1 MPSLSLLC
9 HSIFTLSLAFSYDF
23 LTNEVS
29 ATKNAVLTE
38 TALCYIIKM
47 FALMQQNFTVKGGV
61 MSAPSTAA
69 VAATEEK
76 SLLNKRNFW
85 CFALGT
91 FGRDFAYNMFV
102 NNLLTFIL
110 FTKSLTDLQF
120 SFVSVIIIVA
130 RIFDA
135 FNDPLMGGIVE
146 NTRSRFGKFRPWI
159 LIGGV
164 STSLV
169 IVLLFSVPL
178 DNWGFIAFLAVTYLA
193 FSVTFTMNDIS
204 YWALLPHLAR
214 GTHERNQLSSITQLV
229 VSAGAG
235 LAMVA
240 VPALTTTY
248 SRFLGGSARSAYM
261 WISIICAGIF
271 IASTLLTF
279 FGVKD
284 RTEVTKDKR
293 ADKYT
298 PTEKKLTIKDMFRVL
313 KNNDQLLIAAVIM
326 VIYTVGTSVVSAA
339 LITTYVYFA
348 FGYNGLLTSVFS
360 AVGAVMSV
368 IFTVTFPYIMKK
380 IGRTRLINLGG
391 FCIVGGYALML
402 VIGLAVPNG
411 EALFEV
417 LEMKFN
423 LRFILMM
430 FPYGVA
436 TLGQSCYYNLM
447 FLNISNTV
455 EYNEW
460 KTGRRE
466 ESLIFSLRPFTA
478 KLSSALQQLLV
489 TIVYI
494 AVGVLSVTNGISD
507 LDKLASRGEITNS
520 EMLSRVNELLSN
532 VPQSKVNALLICMC
546 VIPIVF
552 MLGAMFLYKKKFILD
567 DATYEKIKAE
577 IAARSSEEN
586 ADENENNAVL
596 LAEAAATETAALELS
611 VAPLETAVEENKESA
626 EEKTD

>member
-1 MPSLSLLC
+1 
-9 HSIFTLSLAFSYDF
+9 
-23 LTNEVS
+23 
-29 ATKNAVLTE
+29 
-38 TALCYIIKM
+38 
-47 FALMQQNFTVKGGV
+47 
-61 MSAPSTAA
+61 MSAPATAA
-69 VAATEEK
+69 PTSATEEK
-76 SLLNKRNFW
+76 NLYNKRNFW

-91 FGRDFAYNMFV
+91 FGRDFAYNLFV

-110 FTKSLTDLQF
+110 FTKTLTNLQF

-135 FNDPLMGGIVE
+135 FNDPVMGGIVE

-159 LIGGV
+159 LIGGAA
-164 STSLV
+164 TSLI
-169 IVLLFSVPL
+169 IVLLFSVPV
-178 DNWGFIAFLAVTYLA
+178 DNWAFIAFLAVMYLT

-214 GTHERNQLSSITQLV
+214 GTHERNKLSSVTQLV
-229 VSAGAG
+229 VSAGGG
-235 LAMVA
+235 LAMIGI
-240 VPALTTTY
+240 PALTTTY

-261 WISIICAGIF
+261 WISIICAMLF
-271 IASTLLTF
+271 VASTLVTF

-284 RTEVTKDKR
+284 HTEVRKGKSDGEVNVN
-293 ADKYT
+293 D
-298 PTEKKLTIKDMFRVL
+298 EKLSIKDMFRVL

-339 LITTYVYFA
+339 LITTYIYFA
-348 FGYNGLLTSVFS
+348 FGYNGLLTTVFS
-360 AVGAVMSV
+360 AIGGVMTV
-368 IFTVTFPYIMKK
+368 LFTATFPFIMKK

-391 FCIVGGYALML
+391 FLIIGGYAIML
-402 VIGLAVPNG
+402 IIGLAVPNG

-417 LEMKFN
+417 MGMKFN
-423 LRFILMM
+423 LRFLLMM
-430 FPYGVA
+430 LPYGA
-436 TLGQSCYYNLM
+436 ACLGQSCYYNLM

-489 TIVYI
+489 TVVYI
-494 AVGVLSVTNGISD
+494 AIGVLSVTNGISD
-507 LDKLASRGEITNS
+507 LDKLASQGTITNA
-520 EMLSRVNELLSN
+520 EMLSRVNELLAS
-532 VPQSKVNALLICMC
+532 VPESKINALLCCMC
-546 VIPIVF
+546 IIPIVF

-577 IAARSSEEN
+577 IAARNSVNASEDAPE
-586 ADENENNAVL
+586 DLTGGTEEPEPL
-596 LAEAAATETAALELS
+596 FAEAAVDETAEPEAE
-611 VAPLETAVEENKESA
+611 PLFAEA
-626 EEKTD
+626 EETID